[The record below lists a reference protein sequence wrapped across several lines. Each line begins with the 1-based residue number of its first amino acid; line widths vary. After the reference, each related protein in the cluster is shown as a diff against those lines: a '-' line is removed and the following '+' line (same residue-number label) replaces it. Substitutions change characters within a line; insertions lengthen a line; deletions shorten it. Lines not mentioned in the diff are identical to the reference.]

1 VAILEGVRV
10 LDLSRFLSGPTAA
23 MLLADYGADVVKV
36 EGLPDGDPARES
48 GPFHDGESVY
58 YMCSNR
64 NKRSLAV
71 DLRSEQ
77 GRLLLAELLARSD
90 VLIENFKPGTMTR
103 MGFGAPELLE
113 RHPGLVY
120 CSITGF
126 GGRGPGQDLPGFD
139 QSAQAMSGL
148 MTVTGT
154 EATGPLRVGI
164 AIADS
169 TAGVF
174 AALGIVLALYERQR
188 TGRGQVVETSLIESL
203 LSLMN
208 YQAQKYLSLGEVP
221 GQDGNDHPLM
231 FPQGTFPTAD
241 EPITLA
247 SGSEAMWRRL
257 CQVIGRADLADDA
270 RFRDNALRMR
280 NRVELRALIER
291 ELARRPAREWLDEI
305 NAAGIPATPIYAMDR
320 ALENDFV
327 RALEIVTSIGHSTIG
342 ELKLLGRPV
351 TVGTDRAGWLRRP
364 PPVLGEH
371 TIEICRELGHSSVE
385 IDDWIARG
393 AIRDA
398 DATRRAA

>member
-1 VAILEGVRV
+1 MGILDGIRV
-10 LDLSRFLSGPTAA
+10 LDLSRYLSGPTAA
-23 MLLADYGADVVKV
+23 MLLGDYGADVIKV
-36 EGLPDGDPARES
+36 EGLPGGDPARES
-48 GPFHDGESVY
+48 GPFHGGESIY

-71 DLRSEQ
+71 DLRSAQ
-77 GRLLLAELLARSD
+77 GSLLLNELLEQSD
-90 VLIENFKPGTMTR
+90 VLIENFKPGTMAK
-103 MGFGAPELLE
+103 MGLDE
-113 RHPGLVY
+113 REVRGRYPRLVY

-126 GGRGPGQDLPGFD
+126 GSRGPGKALPGFD

-148 MTVTGT
+148 MSVTGT

-174 AALGIVLALYERQR
+174 GALGIVLALYARER
-188 TGRGQVVETSLIESL
+188 TGVGQLVETSLIESL
-203 LSLMN
+203 MSLMN
-208 YQAQKYLSLGEVP
+208 YQAQKYLSLGELPV
-221 GQDGNDHPLM
+221 QDGNDHPLM

-257 CQVIGRADLADDA
+257 CQVIGRPDLADDP
-270 RFRDNALRMR
+270 RFRDNTLRMQ
-280 NRVELRALIER
+280 NRKDLRGLLEEELR
-291 ELARRPAREWLDEI
+291 RRPAREWLENI
-305 NAAGIPATPIYAMDR
+305 NAAGVPATPIYAMDR

-327 RALEIVTSIGHSTIG
+327 NALELVTSIGHATLG

-351 TVGTDRAGWLRRP
+351 TVGPERDGWLQRP
-364 PPVLGEH
+364 PPLLGEH
-371 TIEICRELGHSSVE
+371 SAEICRELGHSPRE
-385 IDDWIARG
+385 IDEWIARG

-398 DATRRAA
+398 AARRAA